1 MDRLGRKGYPILM
14 RPALLLAL
22 APLLAHAAPAE
33 PKFRLQEI
41 DKVSIGYGLAI
52 ADVNG
57 DGKPDILLADQHT
70 VQWYQ
75 NPTWQ
80 KHVIAENLT
89 KLDHVCI
96 AAQVVDGK
104 CEVAV
109 GAGWNPSDTVNS
121 GAVFYL
127 QAPADPTQKWTAIA
141 LPHEPT
147 VHRMQW
153 VQVDAKRWDLVVQ
166 PLHGRGNKN
175 SGGVGAKMIAYEKP
189 ADPKQPWKLAVVN
202 EVGHVTHNLQ
212 PTRWGAGPA
221 QQILSG
227 SKEGIWLNSLEAG
240 AWKQTALTNVPTGEL
255 RDGKLANGQRFLA
268 TVEPFHGTTSAVYT
282 QDAEGKW
289 VRQQLLDGFKEGHA
303 VACADFLGTGSDQYV
318 VGWRGADP
326 GIRLLTP
333 LDAAGKAWRT
343 STLTTKEVAV
353 EDFKAAD
360 LDGDGKPDLVV
371 AGRQTK
377 NLVILWNAR

>member
-1 MDRLGRKGYPILM
+1 MLIPQAMKLP
-14 RPALLLAL
+14 LLLSI
-22 APLLAHAAPAE
+22 APWIAFAAPAE

-41 DKVSIGYGLAI
+41 AKVDIGYGLAI

-80 KHVIAENLT
+80 KHVMAENLT

-96 AAQVVDGK
+96 AAQVINGK

-127 QAPADPTQKWTAIA
+127 KAPADPTQKWEAIQLA
-141 LPHEPT
+141 HEPT

-175 SGGVGAKMIAYEKP
+175 NAGDGAKMLAYQMP
-189 ADPKQPWKLAVVN
+189 VDPQQPWPTSLVN
-202 EVGHVTHNLQ
+202 DVGHVTHNLQ
-212 PTRWGAGPA
+212 PTRWTAEPN

-227 SKEGIWLNSLEAG
+227 SKEGIWLNSFQAG
-240 AWKQTALTNVPTGEL
+240 AWTKTALTSVPTGEL
-255 RDGKLANGQRFLA
+255 RDGKLANGKRFLA

-303 VACADFLGTGSDQYV
+303 IACADFLGMGSDQYV
-318 VGWRGADP
+318 VGWRGTAP

-333 LDAAGKAWRT
+333 LDSDGKTWRT
-343 STLTTKEVAV
+343 STLTTNEIAV

-360 LDGDGKPDLVV
+360 LNGDGKPDLIV

-377 NLVILWNAR
+377 NLLILWNDR

>member
-1 MDRLGRKGYPILM
+1 ML
-14 RPALLLAL
+14 RPTLLAL
-22 APLLAHAAPAE
+22 ACLGACALGAAPE
-33 PKFRLQEI
+33 PNYTRRTLTTDFFSEGCAVGDL
-41 DKVSIGYGLAI
+41 
-52 ADVNG
+52 NG

-104 CEVAV
+104 CEIAV

-127 QAPADPTQKWTAIA
+127 KAPADPTQKWEAIA

-153 VQVDAKRWDLVVQ
+153 VQIDAKRWDLVVQ
-166 PLHGRGNKN
+166 PLHGRANKN
-175 SGGVGAKMIAYEKP
+175 SAGVGAKMIAYEKP
-189 ADPKQPWKLAVVN
+189 ADPKQPWKLTVVN

-212 PTRWGAGPA
+212 PTRWSASPA
-221 QQILSG
+221 QEILSG
-227 SKEGIWLNSLEAG
+227 SKEGIWLNSFKAG
-240 AWKQTALTNVPTGEL
+240 AWINTALTNVPTGEL

-282 QDAEGKW
+282 QDADGKW
-289 VRQQLLDGFKEGHA
+289 IRQQLLDGFKEGHA
-303 VACADFLGTGSDQYV
+303 VAVADFLGTGSDQYV
-318 VGWRGADP
+318 VGWRGTDP

-333 LDAAGKAWRT
+333 LDAAGKTWRT
-343 STLTTKEVAV
+343 STLTTKEIAV

-360 LDGDGKPDLVV
+360 LDGDGKTDLIV

-377 NLVILWNAR
+377 NLLILWNDR

>member
-1 MDRLGRKGYPILM
+1 MPM
-14 RPALLLAL
+14 RPTLFLAL
-22 APLLAHAAPAE
+22 APLLVHAAPPE

-96 AAQVVDGK
+96 AAQVVEGK

-127 QAPADPTQKWTAIA
+127 QAPADPTQKWTPIQ

-147 VHRMQW
+147 VHRMHW
-153 VQVDAKRWDLVVQ
+153 VQVGPKRWDLVVQ

-175 SGGVGAKMIAYEKP
+175 TAGEGAKMLAYEKP
-189 ADPKQPWKLAVVN
+189 ADPKQPWKTRLVN
-202 EVGHVTHNLQ
+202 GVGHVTHNLQ
-212 PTRWGAGPA
+212 PLRWGQGPD

-227 SKEGIWLNSLEAG
+227 SKEGIWLNRLADDGS
-240 AWKQTALTNVPTGEL
+240 WQSTALTNVPTGEL
-255 RDGKLANGQRFLA
+255 RQGTLGNGGWFLA

-289 VRQQLLDGFKEGHA
+289 VRRQVLDGFKEGHA
-303 VACADFLGTGSDQYV
+303 IACADFLGTGTDQFV
-318 VGWRGADP
+318 VGWRGAEP

-333 LDAAGKAWRT
+333 LDRDGQTWRT
-343 STLTTKEVAV
+343 SVVSNKEIAV

-360 LDGDGKPDLVV
+360 LDGDGKPDLIV

-377 NLVILWNAR
+377 NLVIFWNAR

>member
-1 MDRLGRKGYPILM
+1 MKLTPLL
-14 RPALLLAL
+14 ALCPLLAL
-22 APLLAHAAPAE
+22 AAPPE

-75 NPTWQ
+75 NPTWK

-96 AAQVVDGK
+96 AAQVIDGK

-127 QAPADPTQKWTAIA
+127 KAPADPTQRWEALE

-147 VHRMQW
+147 VHRMHW
-153 VQVDAKRWDLVVQ
+153 VQVGAKRWDLVVQ

-175 SGGVGAKMIAYEKP
+175 AAGAGAKMLAYEKP
-189 ADPKQPWKLAVVN
+189 ADPKQPWKIHVVN
-202 EVGHVTHNLQ
+202 DVGHVTHNLQ
-212 PTRWGAGPA
+212 PLRWGQGPD

-227 SKEGIWLNSLEAG
+227 SKEGIWLNRLDGANRWTKESLT
-240 AWKQTALTNVPTGEL
+240 KLPTGEL
-255 RDGKLANGQRFLA
+255 REGKLGNGGWFLA
-268 TVEPFHGTTSAVYT
+268 TVEPFHGNTSAVYT
-282 QDAEGKW
+282 QDSEGKW
-289 VRQQLLDGFKEGHA
+289 IRHQLLDGFKEGHA
-303 VACADFLGTGSDQYV
+303 IACADFLGTGADQYV
-318 VGWRGADP
+318 VGWRGAEP
-326 GIRLLTP
+326 GIRLFTA
-333 LDAAGKAWRT
+333 LDAEGKEWRT
-343 STLTTKEVAV
+343 STLTTKEIAV

-360 LDGDGKPDLVV
+360 LDGDGKPDLIV

>member
-1 MDRLGRKGYPILM
+1 MKLT
-14 RPALLLAL
+14 
-22 APLLAHAAPAE
+22 PLLTLCPLLVLAAPAE
-33 PKFRLQEI
+33 PKFRLQEV
-41 DKVSIGYGLAI
+41 DKISIGYGLAI
-52 ADVNG
+52 ADVDG
-57 DGKPDILLADQHT
+57 DGKPDIILADQHT

-75 NPTWQ
+75 NPTWK

-89 KLDHVCI
+89 KLDHVCV

-104 CEVAV
+104 CEIAV

-127 QAPADPTQKWTAIA
+127 KAPADPTQKWEAIA

-153 VQVDAKRWDLVVQ
+153 VQIDAKRWDLVVQ
-166 PLHGRGNKN
+166 PLHGRANKN
-175 SGGVGAKMIAYEKP
+175 NAGVGAKMIAYEKP
-189 ADPKQPWKLAVVN
+189 ADPKQPWKLTVVN
-202 EVGHVTHNLQ
+202 EVSHVTHNLQ
-212 PTRWGAGPA
+212 PTRWSASPA
-221 QQILSG
+221 QEILSG
-227 SKEGIWLNSLEAG
+227 SKEGIWLNTFKAG
-240 AWKQTALTNVPTGEL
+240 AWTNTALTNVPTGEL

-282 QDAEGKW
+282 QDTDGKW

-303 VACADFLGTGSDQYV
+303 VAVADFLGTGSDQYV
-318 VGWRGADP
+318 VGWRGTDP

-333 LDAAGKAWRT
+333 LDAAGKTWRT
-343 STLTTKEVAV
+343 STLTTKEIAV

-360 LDGDGKPDLVV
+360 LNGDGKPDLIV

-377 NLVILWNAR
+377 NLLILWNDR

>member
-1 MDRLGRKGYPILM
+1 MKLT
-14 RPALLLAL
+14 
-22 APLLAHAAPAE
+22 PLLTLCPLLVLAAPAE

-96 AAQVVDGK
+96 AAQVIDGK

-127 QAPADPTQKWTAIA
+127 KAPADPTQKWEAIE

-166 PLHGRGNKN
+166 PLHGRANKN
-175 SGGVGAKMIAYEKP
+175 TSGIGAKMIAYEKP
-189 ADPKQPWKLAVVN
+189 ADPKQPWKLTVVN

-212 PTRWGAGPA
+212 PTRWSNGPA
-221 QQILSG
+221 QEILSG
-227 SKEGIWLNSLEAG
+227 SKEGIWLNAFKNG
-240 AWKQTALTNVPTGEL
+240 AWTNTALTNVPTGEL
-255 RDGKLANGQRFLA
+255 RDGKLPNGQRFLA
-268 TVEPFHGTTSAVYT
+268 TVEPFHGTMSAVYT
-282 QDAEGKW
+282 QDADGKW
-289 VRQQLLDGFKEGHA
+289 TRQQLLDGFKEGHA
-303 VACADFLGTGSDQYV
+303 VAVADFLGTGSDQYV
-318 VGWRGADP
+318 VGWRGTEP

-333 LDAAGKAWRT
+333 LDPAGKAWRT
-343 STLTTKEVAV
+343 STLTTKEIAV

-360 LDGDGKPDLVV
+360 LNGDGKPDLIV

-377 NLVILWNAR
+377 NLLILWNDR

>member
-1 MDRLGRKGYPILM
+1 MPMKLT
-14 RPALLLAL
+14 
-22 APLLAHAAPAE
+22 PLLTLCPLLVLAAPPE

-52 ADVNG
+52 ADVDG

-75 NPTWQ
+75 NPTWK

-104 CEVAV
+104 CAVAV

-127 QAPADPTQKWTAIA
+127 KAPADPTQKWEAIA

-175 SGGVGAKMIAYEKP
+175 ASGVGAKMLAYEKP
-189 ADPKQPWKLAVVN
+189 ADPKQPWKITVVN
-202 EVGHVTHNLQ
+202 EVGHVTHNLHA
-212 PTRWGAGPA
+212 TRWGQGPD

-227 SKEGIWLNSLEAG
+227 SKEGIWLNALKDG
-240 AWKQTALTNVPTGEL
+240 AWTNTALTNVPTGEL
-255 RDGKLANGQRFLA
+255 RDGKLGNGGWFLA
-268 TVEPFHGTTSAVYT
+268 TVEPFHGTMSAVYT
-282 QDAEGKW
+282 QDADGKW

-303 VACADFLGTGSDQYV
+303 VAVADFLGTGSDQFV
-318 VGWRGADP
+318 VGWRGAEP
-326 GIRLLTP
+326 GIRLFTA
-333 LDAAGKAWRT
+333 LDPDGKAWRT
-343 STLTTKEVAV
+343 STLTTKEIAV

-360 LDGDGKPDLVV
+360 LNGDGKPDLIV

-377 NLVILWNAR
+377 NLLILWNDR

>member
-1 MDRLGRKGYPILM
+1 VD
-14 RPALLLAL
+14 
-22 APLLAHAAPAE
+22 
-33 PKFRLQEI
+33 
-41 DKVSIGYGLAI
+41 
-52 ADVNG
+52 G

-70 VQWYQ
+70 VQWYR

-96 AAQVVDGK
+96 AAQVIDGK

-127 QAPADPTQKWTAIA
+127 KAPADPTKKWEAIE

-166 PLHGRGNKN
+166 PLHGRANKN
-175 SGGVGAKMIAYEKP
+175 SAGVGAKMIAYEKP
-189 ADPKQPWKLAVVN
+189 VDPKQPWKLTVVN
-202 EVGHVTHNLQ
+202 DVGHVTHNLQ
-212 PTRWGAGPA
+212 PTRWGTGPA

-227 SKEGIWLNSLEAG
+227 SKEGIWFNTFEAG
-240 AWKQTALTNVPTGEL
+240 AWTKTALTDVPTGEL

-268 TVEPFHGTTSAVYT
+268 TVEPFHGTASAVYT
-282 QDAEGKW
+282 RDAGGLW
-289 VRQQLLDGFKEGHA
+289 LRHQVLDGFKEGHA
-303 VACADFLGTGSDQYV
+303 VAVADFLGTGSDQFV

-333 LDAAGKAWRT
+333 LDADGKTWRT
-343 STLTTKEVAV
+343 STLTTKEIAV

-360 LDGDGKPDLVV
+360 LDGDGKPDLIV

>member
-1 MDRLGRKGYPILM
+1 M
-14 RPALLLAL
+14 RPVLLLAL
-22 APLLAHAAPAE
+22 APLLAHAAPPE

-96 AAQVVDGK
+96 AAQVIDGK
-104 CEVAV
+104 CEIAV

-127 QAPADPTQKWTAIA
+127 QAPADPTQKWTPIA

-147 VHRMQW
+147 VHRMHW

-175 SGGVGAKMIAYEKP
+175 AAGEGAKMLAYEKP
-189 ADPKQPWKLAVVN
+189 ADPKQRWKTHVVN
-202 EVGHVTHNLQ
+202 DVGHVTHNLQ
-212 PTRWGAGPA
+212 PLRWGQGPD

-227 SKEGIWLNSLEAG
+227 SKEGIWLNRLDGANRWTKESLT
-240 AWKQTALTNVPTGEL
+240 KIPTGEL
-255 RDGKLANGQRFLA
+255 REGRLGNGGWFLA
-268 TVEPFHGTTSAVYT
+268 TVEPFHGNTSAVYT

-289 VRQQLLDGFKEGHA
+289 VRQQLVDGFKEGHA

-333 LDAAGKAWRT
+333 LDAAGKTWRT

-360 LDGDGKPDLVV
+360 LDGDGKPDLIV